1 MFAKNTSDYLRILGS
16 NPYDKGNTSQ
26 ICTACISIFDASE
39 ELDASTYNLYREKSE
54 ISPKIFSKLKVIG
67 KGLSKLTKS
76 DRRDVIK
83 RLPESYSTIHVLFS
97 LKPEEVVTGV
107 KRGDI
112 TPSLSIRSAKDYV
125 ARVKYPAKF
134 ALDGEKGK
142 WGYKQENL
150 FKIVRQQDQ
159 VLSEELLLDLKDELR
174 KICTKYGVNIQDANA
189 KGVETLR
196 KQERSEKGVF
206 WRLILEKE
214 LDKKMDRTKNRP
226 LPTNRISKTY
236 STIISIIFMLI
247 GLASMTLYFNL
258 ITGLLSLASLLLY
271 TFIYTPLKRVGPIA
285 VFVGAIPGALPPLI
299 GWVAFSGEISVE
311 AIIIFS
317 IQFIWQFPHF
327 WAIAWIY
334 HDDYK
339 KVGFKLLPSKGEKNF
354 NTALNIMTYTL
365 FLIPLGLLPTI
376 FGITGIISGAVA
388 VLCAI
393 LFLAQ
398 TFKLFKDY
406 SRSSALKIMFG
417 SFIYLPIVQISFI
430 LDKI

>member
-1 MFAKNTSDYLRILGS
+1 MILTTSKTIFAI
-16 NPYDKGNTSQ
+16 
-26 ICTACISIFDASE
+26 
-39 ELDASTYNLYREKSE
+39 EK
-54 ISPKIFSKLKVIG
+54 IMNALKVIFELTKFRLSFLVSFSAIVG
-67 KGLSKLTKS
+67 FILASDNFNFIDLLVLGLSGYLVTAAS
-76 DRRDVIK
+76 VINN
-83 RLPESYSTIHVLFS
+83 
-97 LKPEEVVTGV
+97 
-107 KRGDI
+107 
-112 TPSLSIRSAKDYV
+112 
-125 ARVKYPAKF
+125 
-134 ALDGEKGK
+134 
-142 WGYKQENL
+142 Q
-150 FKIVRQQDQ
+150 
-159 VLSEELLLDLKDELR
+159 
-174 KICTKYGVNIQDANA
+174 
-189 KGVETLR
+189 
-196 KQERSEKGVF
+196 
-206 WRLILEKE
+206 ILEKE

-226 LPTNRISKTY
+226 LPTNRISKTN

-247 GLASMTLYFNL
+247 GLASITLYFNL
-258 ITGLLSLASLLLY
+258 IAGLLSLASLILY
-271 TFIYTPLKRVGPIA
+271 TFVYTPLKKVGPIA

-299 GWVAFSGEISVE
+299 GWVAFSGEISIE

-376 FGITGIISGAVA
+376 FGITGIISGAIA
-388 VLCAI
+388 VFCAI

-430 LDKI
+430 IDKI

>member
-1 MFAKNTSDYLRILGS
+1 MILTTSKTIFAIEKIM
-16 NPYDKGNTSQ
+16 
-26 ICTACISIFDASE
+26 SI
-39 ELDASTYNLYREKSE
+39 
-54 ISPKIFSKLKVIG
+54 LKVIFE
-67 KGLSKLTKS
+67 LTKFRLSFLVSFSAIFGFILAS
-76 DRRDVIK
+76 DNFYI
-83 RLPESYSTIHVLFS
+83 
-97 LKPEEVVTGV
+97 
-107 KRGDI
+107 
-112 TPSLSIRSAKDYV
+112 
-125 ARVKYPAKF
+125 
-134 ALDGEKGK
+134 
-142 WGYKQENL
+142 
-150 FKIVRQQDQ
+150 
-159 VLSEELLLDLKDELR
+159 LDLIVLG
-174 KICTKYGVNIQDANA
+174 ISGYLVTAASVINNQ
-189 KGVETLR
+189 
-196 KQERSEKGVF
+196 
-206 WRLILEKE
+206 ILEKD
-214 LDKKMDRTKNRP
+214 LDSKMDRTKDRP
-226 LPTNRISKTY
+226 LPTNRISKRNSLIT
-236 STIISIIFMLI
+236 SVFFMVI
-247 GLASMTLYFNL
+247 GLTIMTLYFNMVA
-258 ITGLLSLASLLLY
+258 GLLSLVSLLLY

-285 VFVGAIPGALPPLI
+285 VFIGAIPGALPPLI
-299 GWVAFSGEISVE
+299 GWVAFSGEISIE

-388 VLCAI
+388 VLFAI

-417 SFIYLPIVQISFI
+417 AFIYLPIVQISFI

>member
-1 MFAKNTSDYLRILGS
+1 MILITSKTIFAI
-16 NPYDKGNTSQ
+16 
-26 ICTACISIFDASE
+26 
-39 ELDASTYNLYREKSE
+39 EKIMSV
-54 ISPKIFSKLKVIG
+54 IKVIFE
-67 KGLSKLTKS
+67 LTKFRLSLLVSFSAIVGFILAS
-76 DRRDVIK
+76 DNFYVVDLIVLGISGYLVTAASVINN
-83 RLPESYSTIHVLFS
+83 
-97 LKPEEVVTGV
+97 
-107 KRGDI
+107 
-112 TPSLSIRSAKDYV
+112 
-125 ARVKYPAKF
+125 
-134 ALDGEKGK
+134 
-142 WGYKQENL
+142 Q
-150 FKIVRQQDQ
+150 
-159 VLSEELLLDLKDELR
+159 
-174 KICTKYGVNIQDANA
+174 
-189 KGVETLR
+189 
-196 KQERSEKGVF
+196 
-206 WRLILEKE
+206 ILEKD
-214 LDKKMDRTKNRP
+214 LDSKMDRTKDRP
-226 LPTNRISKTY
+226 LPTNRISKRN
-236 STIISIIFMLI
+236 SLIISVFLMVI
-247 GLASMTLYFNL
+247 GLTIMTLYFNMVA
-258 ITGLLSLASLLLY
+258 GFLSLVSLLLY

-285 VFVGAIPGALPPLI
+285 VFIGAIPGALPPLI
-299 GWVAFSGEISVE
+299 GWVAFSGEITIE

-430 LDKI
+430 LDKL

>member
-1 MFAKNTSDYLRILGS
+1 MILTTSKTIFAIEKIM
-16 NPYDKGNTSQ
+16 
-26 ICTACISIFDASE
+26 SI
-39 ELDASTYNLYREKSE
+39 
-54 ISPKIFSKLKVIG
+54 LKVIFE
-67 KGLSKLTKS
+67 LTKFRLSFLVSFSAIFGFILAS
-76 DRRDVIK
+76 DNFYI
-83 RLPESYSTIHVLFS
+83 
-97 LKPEEVVTGV
+97 
-107 KRGDI
+107 
-112 TPSLSIRSAKDYV
+112 
-125 ARVKYPAKF
+125 
-134 ALDGEKGK
+134 
-142 WGYKQENL
+142 
-150 FKIVRQQDQ
+150 
-159 VLSEELLLDLKDELR
+159 LDLIVLG
-174 KICTKYGVNIQDANA
+174 ISGYLVTAASVINNQ
-189 KGVETLR
+189 
-196 KQERSEKGVF
+196 
-206 WRLILEKE
+206 ILEKD
-214 LDKKMDRTKNRP
+214 LDSKMDRTKDRP
-226 LPTNRISKTY
+226 LPTNRISKRN
-236 STIISIIFMLI
+236 SLIISVFLMVT
-247 GLASMTLYFNL
+247 GLTIMTLYFNMVA
-258 ITGLLSLASLLLY
+258 GLLSLVSLLLY

-285 VFVGAIPGALPPLI
+285 VFIGAIPGALPPLI
-299 GWVAFSGEISVE
+299 GWVAFSGEITIE

>member
-1 MFAKNTSDYLRILGS
+1 MILTTSKTIFAFANLMSTLKIVFQLTKFRLSFLVSFSAIFGFVLASDSFRIL
-16 NPYDKGNTSQ
+16 DLL
-26 ICTACISIFDASE
+26 I
-39 ELDASTYNLYREKSE
+39 L
-54 ISPKIFSKLKVIG
+54 
-67 KGLSKLTKS
+67 GLSGYLVTAS
-76 DRRDVIK
+76 SVINNQIM
-83 RLPESYSTIHVLFS
+83 E
-97 LKPEEVVTGV
+97 
-107 KRGDI
+107 
-112 TPSLSIRSAKDYV
+112 KD
-125 ARVKYPAKF
+125 
-134 ALDGEKGK
+134 
-142 WGYKQENL
+142 
-150 FKIVRQQDQ
+150 
-159 VLSEELLLDLKDELR
+159 
-174 KICTKYGVNIQDANA
+174 
-189 KGVETLR
+189 
-196 KQERSEKGVF
+196 
-206 WRLILEKE
+206 
-214 LDKKMDRTKNRP
+214 LDKKMDRTKKRP
-226 LPTNRISKTY
+226 LPTNKISKKN
-236 STIISIIFMLI
+236 SLIISLIFMFF
-247 GLASMTLYFNL
+247 GLFLMLFFFNM
-258 ITGLLSLASLLLY
+258 IACLLSLVSLILY
-271 TFIYTPLKRVGPIA
+271 TFVYTPLKRVGPIA

-299 GWVAFSGEISVE
+299 GWVAYSGEITIE

-376 FGITGIISGAVA
+376 FGITGIVSGAIA

>member
-1 MFAKNTSDYLRILGS
+1 MILTTSKTIFAI
-16 NPYDKGNTSQ
+16 
-26 ICTACISIFDASE
+26 
-39 ELDASTYNLYREKSE
+39 EK
-54 ISPKIFSKLKVIG
+54 IMNALKVIFELTKFRLSFLVSFSAIVG
-67 KGLSKLTKS
+67 FILASDNFNSIDLLVLGLSGYLVTAAS
-76 DRRDVIK
+76 VINN
-83 RLPESYSTIHVLFS
+83 
-97 LKPEEVVTGV
+97 
-107 KRGDI
+107 
-112 TPSLSIRSAKDYV
+112 
-125 ARVKYPAKF
+125 
-134 ALDGEKGK
+134 
-142 WGYKQENL
+142 Q
-150 FKIVRQQDQ
+150 
-159 VLSEELLLDLKDELR
+159 
-174 KICTKYGVNIQDANA
+174 
-189 KGVETLR
+189 
-196 KQERSEKGVF
+196 
-206 WRLILEKE
+206 ILEKE

-226 LPTNRISKTY
+226 LPTNRISKTN

-247 GLASMTLYFNL
+247 GLAFITLYFNL
-258 ITGLLSLASLLLY
+258 IAGLLSLASLILY
-271 TFIYTPLKRVGPIA
+271 TFVYTPLKKVGPIA

-299 GWVAFSGEISVE
+299 GWVAFSGEISIE

-376 FGITGIISGAVA
+376 FGITGIISGGIAVF
-388 VLCAI
+388 CAI

-430 LDKI
+430 IDKI

>member
-1 MFAKNTSDYLRILGS
+1 MILTTSKTIFAI
-16 NPYDKGNTSQ
+16 
-26 ICTACISIFDASE
+26 
-39 ELDASTYNLYREKSE
+39 EKIMSV
-54 ISPKIFSKLKVIG
+54 FKVIFE
-67 KGLSKLTKS
+67 LTKFRLS
-76 DRRDVIK
+76 LLVSFSAIFGFILATDNIIFFDLLVLGMSGYFVTAASVINNQII
-83 RLPESYSTIHVLFS
+83 E
-97 LKPEEVVTGV
+97 
-107 KRGDI
+107 
-112 TPSLSIRSAKDYV
+112 KD
-125 ARVKYPAKF
+125 
-134 ALDGEKGK
+134 LD
-142 WGYKQENL
+142 
-150 FKIVRQQDQ
+150 
-159 VLSEELLLDLKDELR
+159 S
-174 KICTKYGVNIQDANA
+174 
-189 KGVETLR
+189 
-196 KQERSEKGVF
+196 
-206 WRLILEKE
+206 
-214 LDKKMDRTKNRP
+214 KMDRTKDRP
-226 LPTNRISKTY
+226 LPTNRISKRNSLIT
-236 STIISIIFMLI
+236 SVFFMVI
-247 GLASMTLYFNL
+247 GLTIMTIYFNMVA
-258 ITGLLSLASLLLY
+258 GLLSLVSLFLY
-271 TFIYTPLKRVGPIA
+271 TFIYTPLKRIGPIA

-299 GWVAFSGEISVE
+299 GWVAFSGEITME

>member
-1 MFAKNTSDYLRILGS
+1 MILTTSKTIFAIEKIM
-16 NPYDKGNTSQ
+16 
-26 ICTACISIFDASE
+26 
-39 ELDASTYNLYREKSE
+39 ST
-54 ISPKIFSKLKVIG
+54 LKVIFE
-67 KGLSKLTKS
+67 LTKFRLSFLVSFSAVFGFVLAS
-76 DRRDVIK
+76 DNFNFIDLIVLGIAGYLVTAASVINN
-83 RLPESYSTIHVLFS
+83 
-97 LKPEEVVTGV
+97 
-107 KRGDI
+107 
-112 TPSLSIRSAKDYV
+112 
-125 ARVKYPAKF
+125 
-134 ALDGEKGK
+134 
-142 WGYKQENL
+142 Q
-150 FKIVRQQDQ
+150 
-159 VLSEELLLDLKDELR
+159 
-174 KICTKYGVNIQDANA
+174 
-189 KGVETLR
+189 
-196 KQERSEKGVF
+196 
-206 WRLILEKE
+206 ILEKD
-214 LDKKMDRTKNRP
+214 LDRKMDRTKDRP
-226 LPTNRISKTY
+226 LPTNRISNQNSLIT
-236 STIISIIFMLI
+236 SIFFAAI
-247 GLASMTLYFNL
+247 GLATMTLYFNL

-327 WAIAWIY
+327 WAIAWVY

>member
-1 MFAKNTSDYLRILGS
+1 MILITSKTIFAI
-16 NPYDKGNTSQ
+16 
-26 ICTACISIFDASE
+26 
-39 ELDASTYNLYREKSE
+39 EKIMSV
-54 ISPKIFSKLKVIG
+54 LKVIFE
-67 KGLSKLTKS
+67 LTKFRLSFLVSFSAIVGFILAS
-76 DRRDVIK
+76 DNFKLIDLMLLAISGYLVTAASVINN
-83 RLPESYSTIHVLFS
+83 
-97 LKPEEVVTGV
+97 
-107 KRGDI
+107 
-112 TPSLSIRSAKDYV
+112 
-125 ARVKYPAKF
+125 
-134 ALDGEKGK
+134 
-142 WGYKQENL
+142 Q
-150 FKIVRQQDQ
+150 
-159 VLSEELLLDLKDELR
+159 
-174 KICTKYGVNIQDANA
+174 
-189 KGVETLR
+189 
-196 KQERSEKGVF
+196 
-206 WRLILEKE
+206 ILEKD
-214 LDKKMDRTKNRP
+214 LDSKMDRTKDRP
-226 LPTNRISKTY
+226 LPTNRISKRN
-236 STIISIIFMLI
+236 SLIISVFLMVI
-247 GLASMTLYFNL
+247 GLTIMTLYFNMVA
-258 ITGLLSLASLLLY
+258 GFLSLVSLLLY

-285 VFVGAIPGALPPLI
+285 VFIGAIPGALPPLI
-299 GWVAFSGEISVE
+299 GWVAFSGEITIE

-430 LDKI
+430 LDKL